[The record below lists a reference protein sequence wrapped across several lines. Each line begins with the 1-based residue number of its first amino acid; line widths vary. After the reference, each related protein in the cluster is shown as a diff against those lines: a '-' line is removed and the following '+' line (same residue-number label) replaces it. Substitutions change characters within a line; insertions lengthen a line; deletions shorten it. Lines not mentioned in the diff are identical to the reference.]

1 MSLICNYYPEL
12 NYTNNETFSEDFFEF
27 LDEVKPI
34 FRLENCSFLNVD
46 QECGWVF
53 TPIITEVGICYT
65 FNMLD
70 RSYIYKED
78 V

>member
-12 NYTNNETFSEDFFEF
+12 NYTNNETFSKDFFEF
-27 LDEVKPI
+27 LDEVKPK
-34 FRLENCSFLNVD
+34 FRLENCSVLNVD
-46 QECGWVF
+46 EICRWVF

-70 RSYIYKED
+70 RSNIYKED